1 MIFDFH
7 EGRQHNIDDVFVEF
21 CFIREIIITLA
32 SDFHEGRQYFMLML
46 VLNFA
51 F

>member
-1 MIFDFH
+1 MKVD
-7 EGRQHNIDDVFVEF
+7 NITLMMFVLNFVEF
-21 CFIREIIITLA
+21 CLA